1 MLLARCT
8 EPSAASAAFCFRQAK
23 NSDSAFRLPLCPGMG
38 KPMEN
43 HRLHGDFMGKTHG
56 LIDFGG
62 LETINQWI
70 ING

>member
-43 HRLHGDFMGKTHG
+43 HRLHGDFMGKPMVYMI
-56 LIDFGG
+56 LVVWKS
-62 LETINQWI
+62 L